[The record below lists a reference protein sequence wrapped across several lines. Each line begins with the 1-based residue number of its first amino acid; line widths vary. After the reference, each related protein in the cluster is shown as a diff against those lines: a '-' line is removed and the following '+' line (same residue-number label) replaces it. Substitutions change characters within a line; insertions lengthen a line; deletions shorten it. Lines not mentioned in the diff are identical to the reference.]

1 MVSSSFA
8 AGKGRRPRCAG
19 LGVPAHERRDHAA
32 LEGGALVLT
41 TRGRRSGRERQVL
54 LQYFRDGDAM
64 VLGAANDGGATH
76 PGWYHNLVAR
86 PDARVEVMGRVR
98 APDYERYQRATDRR
112 VPIIR
117 LVPAAAVV

>member
-1 MVSSSFA
+1 
-8 AGKGRRPRCAG
+8 
-19 LGVPAHERRDHAA
+19 
-32 LEGGALVLT
+32 
-41 TRGRRSGRERQVL
+41 
-54 LQYFRDGDAM
+54 M
-64 VLGAANDGGATH
+64 VLVAANDGGATH

-117 LVPAAAVV
+117 LVPAAAAG